1 MLAAK
6 NGFAGEVPGSQR
18 RWSGT
23 ALTTK
28 VGRAQLQRQG
38 AAPTR
43 PCLVQVS
50 PSVRAAW
57 LPGLVQ
63 KGCFTWAQ
71 TLNPHGPEPAGTPW
85 GALGGYRCL
94 GTLLSALLLPHAPGQ
109 ADTKLRG
116 RAVPAAALCHKK
128 RPCCKGKG
136 KNSPTGPKER
146 TEEAAPRRPR
156 PCEALRQG
164 AEVANKSPYGTRLTL
179 PAPNRLRMSKRHCTA
194 LVFLIF
200 ETSPVLEARHCSA
213 CEVHRK

>member
-6 NGFAGEVPGSQR
+6 NGFAGEVAGSR
-18 RWSGT
+18 HRWSGA
-23 ALTTK
+23 ALTNK
-28 VGRAQLQRQG
+28 VGRAQRQG

-57 LPGLVQ
+57 PPGLVQ
-63 KGCFTWAQ
+63 NGCFTWAQ
-71 TLNPHGPEPAGTPW
+71 ILNPQGPQPAGTPW

-94 GTLLSALLLPHAPGQ
+94 GTLLSALLLPCAPGRADAKAQGQ
-109 ADTKLRG
+109 A
-116 RAVPAAALCHKK
+116 APAAVLCCKK

-136 KNSPTGPKER
+136 KKCPTRLKER
-146 TEEAAPRRPR
+146 TGEAAPRRPR

-179 PAPNRLRMSKRHCTA
+179 PAPNPVRMSKRHCTS

-200 ETSPVLEARHCSA
+200 ETSPLLEARHCSA
-213 CEVHRK
+213 CEAHRK